1 MKRRTAKE
9 ILADSFRELTK
20 RKSAGRITVI
30 DIAENCGY
38 STTTFYRHFKDKYDL
53 MAWEYTCRVEMI
65 MDEYAGD
72 ESEWF
77 RVCLNTAKFFDEEKD
92 YLKNLLLHT
101 NGYDSFVFNMKKI
114 HFDIVSRWIMKTHKE
129 EVLDTKTEMYIRAYC
144 HGTVDLS
151 CEWIMGKYDVTV
163 EELAEVFVNCMPDP
177 LRKYLIP

>member
-1 MKRRTAKE
+1 MRRRTSKE
-9 ILADSFRELTK
+9 ILAESFRELTK
-20 RKSAGRITVI
+20 RKPAGRITVI

-53 MAWEYTCRVEMI
+53 MAWEYTCRVEKI
-65 MDEYAGD
+65 MDEYSGD
-72 ESEWF
+72 ESEWLL
-77 RVCLNTAKFFDEEKD
+77 VCLNTAKFFDEEKD
-92 YLKNLLLHT
+92 YLSNLLLHT

-114 HFDIVSRWIMKTHKE
+114 HFDIVSRWILKNHRE
-129 EVLDTKTEMYIRAYC
+129 EVLDTKTEMYIRTYC

-163 EELAEVFVNCMPDP
+163 EELAEVFENCMPDP